1 MPDLLTHLCSAQLVR
16 RGLFDR
22 LFPLFA
28 LGAVLPDL
36 LSRPAHILFP
46 AAYPFVKPLHSPV
59 LVVPCCALCALLFV
73 RSVRREAFACLLAGA
88 LLHLALDACQ
98 KQLGPE
104 YFWLFP
110 FSWRGGWIGLFWPE
124 QAIFALPATVA
135 VTLLVS
141 ALRRKRRG
149 VAAAPTGS

>member
-16 RGLFDR
+16 RGLLDR

-28 LGAVLPDL
+28 LGAMLPDL

-46 AAYPFVKPLHSPV
+46 AAYPFVKPLHSP
-59 LVVPCCALCALLFV
+59 LVCIPCCALLAFLFV
-73 RSVRREAFACLLAGA
+73 PGIRRAAFACLLAGTA
-88 LLHLALDACQ
+88 LHLALDAFQ
-98 KQLGPE
+98 RQLGPE

-110 FSWRGGWIGLFWPE
+110 FSWRSGALGLFWPE
-124 QAIFALPATVA
+124 QALVFLPVTVA

-141 ALRRKRRG
+141 AWRRVRARRH
-149 VAAAPTGS
+149 PRP